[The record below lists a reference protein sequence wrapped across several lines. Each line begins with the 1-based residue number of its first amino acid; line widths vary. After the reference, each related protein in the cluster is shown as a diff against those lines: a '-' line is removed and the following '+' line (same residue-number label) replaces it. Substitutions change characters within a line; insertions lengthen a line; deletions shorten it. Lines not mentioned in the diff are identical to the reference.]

1 MKQKIINV
9 LILIQMFLVCG
20 CSNKELIYHG
30 YTFNDVNNLE
40 IKLEE
45 FKKTKAPKENVM
57 KTLGSPTFM
66 ETLQNESN
74 HKRSEFFYVENIFI
88 RKPFIGDKKI
98 ETKVLKITF
107 DYNDQV
113 QDFQLYKT
121 NKADVFDSSIQTK
134 VKGNEMKFFEQMKK
148 NLTSISK

>member
-121 NKADVFDSSIQTK
+121 NKEDVFDSSIQTK